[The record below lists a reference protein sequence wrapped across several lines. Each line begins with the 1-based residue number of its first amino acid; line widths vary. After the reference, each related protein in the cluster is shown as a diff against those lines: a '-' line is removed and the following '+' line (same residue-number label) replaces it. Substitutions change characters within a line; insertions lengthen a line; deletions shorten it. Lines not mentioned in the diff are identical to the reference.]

1 MPVCAVPLTRQ
12 IRGAPAIASLAA
24 LAIAVELQQLLRH
37 GSSPAFVAECT
48 ESSRT
53 LVAALLVQTRHL
65 LTSRPTAVNLQEALT
80 RIELTARTSAGR
92 NPDAA
97 LVALD
102 LIDVG
107 ISVWN
112 EDKARNKMIGDNGAA
127 WILGKLEREGS
138 IVPGGKIC
146 VLTVRGDCCNLAT
159 DC

>member
-1 MPVCAVPLTRQ
+1 M
-12 IRGAPAIASLAA
+12 
-24 LAIAVELQQLLRH
+24 
-37 GSSPAFVAECT
+37 
-48 ESSRT
+48 
-53 LVAALLVQTRHL
+53 QTRHL